1 MTTHDVNA
9 RVCYVVG
16 DRHFVKEELPRI
28 RYVNPAVDIQI
39 EKRLKTK
46 EEVWKPEMVIEL
58 SESRAARALL
68 SVELTRLFSSPSASA
83 SRVRKR
89 HDAQVGHGRKVVVD
103 DLQRA
108 A

>member
-1 MTTHDVNA
+1 MLSM

-68 SVELTRLFSSPSASA
+68 SVELTTFFSPSSASA
-83 SRVRKR
+83 SHVRKR
-89 HDAQVGHGRKVVVD
+89 HDAQAGHGWKVVVD